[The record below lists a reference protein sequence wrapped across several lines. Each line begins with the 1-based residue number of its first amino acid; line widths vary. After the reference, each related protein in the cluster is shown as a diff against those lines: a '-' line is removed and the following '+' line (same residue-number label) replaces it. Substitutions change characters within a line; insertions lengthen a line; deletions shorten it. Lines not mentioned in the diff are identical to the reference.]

1 MGLSSLFARMLMMV
15 YLGDWILDPPAPRP
29 RGRPKKKKRGNKG
42 LFVGPRRPRERSK
55 EPEVKD
61 IQPESPSFD
70 NYSFSDAG
78 SSSFAGGYFTRAKKA
93 WLMAKGAGLEFPG
106 SDEDAIRGLEEELR
120 EAGYTGY

>member
-1 MGLSSLFARMLMMV
+1 MNNLQSFKCWLKFSIFLSKFLSFKSVSPRNERQKPYKIKILEFEGMMQ
-15 YLGDWILDPPAPRP
+15 
-29 RGRPKKKKRGNKG
+29 KG
-42 LFVGPRRPRERSK
+42 
-55 EPEVKD
+55 
-61 IQPESPSFD
+61 IESPSVD
-70 NYSFSDAG
+70 NYSFSGAG